1 MTSRDD
7 QDGQGRPQTIGKQS
21 ARAPKLQHDKND
33 GAKYIG
39 KTNMGARGR
48 RSDAEHF
55 ERHAAWER
63 FFFKKMS
70 ATLHG
75 NAFLHPDGPD
85 GNSRIE
91 HTVGAR
97 EYFGTSRKS
106 DADHFERH
114 AAWERFFFKI
124 MSATLHGSGGAEVT
138 PRCPKAARD
147 PLPPDPQDN

>member
-63 FFFKKMS
+63 DFLKKMS

-75 NAFLHPDGPD
+75 SAFG
-85 GNSRIE
+85 
-91 HTVGAR
+91 
-97 EYFGTSRKS
+97 
-106 DADHFERH
+106 
-114 AAWERFFFKI
+114 
-124 MSATLHGSGGAEVT
+124 
-138 PRCPKAARD
+138 
-147 PLPPDPQDN
+147 

>member
-63 FFFKKMS
+63 FFFK
-70 ATLHG
+70 
-75 NAFLHPDGPD
+75 
-85 GNSRIE
+85 
-91 HTVGAR
+91 
-97 EYFGTSRKS
+97 
-106 DADHFERH
+106 
-114 AAWERFFFKI
+114 I
-124 MSATLHGSGGAEVT
+124 MSATLHGSGGAEEA
-138 PRCPKAARD
+138 PRCPKEPRD